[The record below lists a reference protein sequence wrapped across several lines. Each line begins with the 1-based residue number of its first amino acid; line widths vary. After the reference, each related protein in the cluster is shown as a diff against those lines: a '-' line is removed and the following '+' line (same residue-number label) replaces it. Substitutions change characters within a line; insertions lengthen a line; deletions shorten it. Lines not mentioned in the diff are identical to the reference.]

1 MSHTPGPYRLRW
13 NHCAE
18 CFEIHMGTA
27 VKDPTRCEAGHL
39 LTFDLSIYP
48 EDGEQYK
55 ELKSTLELF
64 AASPELLDLCEAQL
78 ESIKM
83 MVATL
88 IKITHSPL
96 DDPTIVDLYEAMREA
111 EAIIAKAKGEEGLV

>member
-1 MSHTPGPYRLRW
+1 MRHTPGPLYAIPNPQWRGATW
-13 NHCAE
+13 A
-18 CFEIHMGTA
+18 IAT
-27 VKDPTRCEAGHL
+27 DPNADWARYDHIAHVV
-39 LTFDLSIYP
+39 
-48 EDGEQYK
+48 GEGNAR
-55 ELKSTLELF
+55 LF
-64 AASPELLDLCEAQL
+64 AAAPDLLDLCEAQL